1 MNMNDRYRDLHIHW
15 YRDHAMEGKMKRT
28 QFLAGIFVVGCAIS
42 GNAISEDRITTC
54 DACNASQ
61 FPNAALSVVSY
72 GSEYVYVVNRGPRV
86 IKRFF
91 VIKESEPGYSIA
103 EATEVS
109 TEPAVVEDINAV
121 LDFHEGVTASKS
133 VPFSMIPMPSG
144 HGVDSALDIIY
155 SSNRLALEQGVHDH
169 VTNNFMALVAG
180 VAINDP
186 ASIADLLNGGAGFLT
201 VEFPNGSKYTFKI
214 EDGTELSGDGAV
226 VLVDSVE
233 GSGIDANGKPI
244 PESSSDL
251 PGINRSGPGVS
262 DYVDL
267 ANRMGVDVGLSPS
280 CNAVAEFSCQIIGN
294 NLDCSYKVTCQ

>member
-1 MNMNDRYRDLHIHW
+1 MRMSIVASL
-15 YRDHAMEGKMKRT
+15 
-28 QFLAGIFVVGCAIS
+28 FVAACGFTESVL
-42 GNAISEDRITTC
+42 SEDRITTC
-54 DACNASQ
+54 DYCSGSQ
-61 FPNAALSVVSY
+61 YPNAALSVVSY

-109 TEPAVVEDINAV
+109 PDPQVVEDINHV

-133 VPFSMIPMPSG
+133 VPFSQIPMPSG
-144 HGVDSALDIIY
+144 HGINSALDIIN
-155 SSNRLALEQGVHDH
+155 SSNRMALEQGVHDH
-169 VTNNFMALVAG
+169 VTNNFMALLAG

-186 ASIADLLNGGAGFLT
+186 ASLADLLEGGEGFLT
-201 VEFPNGSKYTFKI
+201 VEFPDGSKYTFKV

-233 GSGIDANGKPI
+233 GSGIDGSGKPI
-244 PESSSDL
+244 PESTSDL
-251 PGINRSGPGVS
+251 PGINRTGAGVP

-267 ANRMGVDVGLSPS
+267 ANRMGVDVGLMPS
-280 CNAVAEFSCQIIGN
+280 CTAVAEFSCQVTGN
-294 NLDCSYKVTCQ
+294 HLDCSYTVKCQ